1 MDLVVCQLPVM
12 MIMDLKM
19 RRHLFNTLMLLV
31 FVMILRS
38 MAMMISRFQV
48 VPITFFLLSSIVS
61 PQYLIVLSVSA
72 TAILLVSQL
81 LLPVVPMP

>member
-1 MDLVVCQLPVM
+1 
-12 MIMDLKM
+12 
-19 RRHLFNTLMLLV
+19 
-31 FVMILRS
+31 
-38 MAMMISRFQV
+38 MMISRFQV